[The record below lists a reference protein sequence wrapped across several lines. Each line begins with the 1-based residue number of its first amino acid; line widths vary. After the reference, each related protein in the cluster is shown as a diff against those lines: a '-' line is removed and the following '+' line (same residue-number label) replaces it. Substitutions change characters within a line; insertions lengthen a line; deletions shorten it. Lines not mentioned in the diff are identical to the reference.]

1 MTRQKVLITA
11 ALPYA
16 NGAIHF
22 GHLAGSYLPADC
34 FARFSRLIGNDVC
47 FICGSDEYGVAIAL
61 SAEQAGRSP
70 QEHVDHFHAV
80 NQSLFKAVGMSFD
93 HYSRTTWVGH
103 KATVD
108 AFFLSLLRNGYIE
121 DKESERLYCEE
132 DGRFYAD
139 RYVIGTCPKC
149 GFSDARGDECT
160 SCGASYE
167 AEDLLNPRTK
177 IGNRPLTKKRTRH
190 WYLRLD
196 LFKDKLLQWLEAK
209 PWKQNVVNFIKKYIE
224 DVRPRAITR
233 DMKWGIP
240 VPLPEA
246 VGKVFY
252 VWFDAP
258 IGYISASKEW
268 AESIGDA
275 DRWQSYWLD
284 PACRLIQFLGK
295 DNIPFHGAVFP
306 AMIMGQDVP
315 YKLVDEMPA
324 NEFYTLG
331 GRQFS
336 KSEGWFVDLGS
347 FLEKYTA
354 DQLRYTIAS
363 NAPETQDSEFTWKDF
378 QNRCNADLL
387 GKFGNFIHRT
397 LVFAKNVC
405 SGLVPEAKAIHEDD
419 VKFLERCR
427 ELASQAKS
435 SYAHFRLRKA
445 AQTVME
451 LAQIGNVYFDIKK
464 PWQKD
469 QDPEVVNTS
478 IHCCLECLK
487 ILALIA
493 SPIIPAASSEIFRQ
507 LGLEDQYQSR
517 GWDEQM
523 AFSLPPGHR
532 LGTPQPLFRKIEDA
546 EIAFEEESLQLKSK
560 PLQPAAQPAVTPISI
575 DDFRRVKMEVVEI
588 EKAELVPNSKKLI
601 LLHVATSMGS
611 RQIVSAIALAFHPDE
626 LVGKRVV
633 ACMNLQSTRIKG
645 VESQGMILTAESPD
659 GAIKLLEVSSA
670 KIGSEIT

>member
-1 MTRQKVLITA
+1 MSRQKILITA

-34 FARFSRLIGNDVC
+34 YARFARLIGNEVC

-70 QEHVDHFHAV
+70 QEHVDHFHAI
-80 NQSLFKAVGMSFD
+80 NQSLFAAVGMSFD

-103 KATVD
+103 KASVED
-108 AFFLSLLRNGYIE
+108 FFQTLLRNGYI
-121 DKESERLYCEE
+121 DDRESERLYCEE

-149 GFSDARGDECT
+149 GHPEARGDECT

-167 AEDLLNPRTK
+167 AEDLKNPRTK
-177 IGNRPLTKKRTRH
+177 IGGKPLIMRRTRH

-196 LFKDKLLQWLEAK
+196 LFKDRLLKWLEAK
-209 PWKQNVVNFIKKYIE
+209 PWKPNVVNFIKKYIE
-224 DVRPRAITR
+224 DIRPRAITR

-246 VGKVFY
+246 AGKVLY

-258 IGYISASKEW
+258 IGYISATKEW
-268 AESIGDA
+268 AESIGDP
-275 DRWQSYWLD
+275 DRWEAYWLD
-284 PACRLIQFLGK
+284 PKCRLIQFLGK

-306 AMIMGQDVP
+306 AMIMGQDLP

-324 NEFYTLG
+324 NEFYTLA

-336 KSEGWFVDLGS
+336 KSEGWFVDLAT
-347 FLEKYTA
+347 FLEKYSA
-354 DQLRYTIAS
+354 DQLRYAIAS

-387 GKFGNFIHRT
+387 GKFGNFVHRT
-397 LVFAKNVC
+397 LVFAKNFC
-405 SGLVPEAKAIHEDD
+405 SGVVPEAKNLHEDD

-435 SYAHFRLRKA
+435 SYSQFRLRKA
-445 AQTVME
+445 AQTFME
-451 LAQIGNVYFDIKK
+451 VAQLGNVYFDIKK
-464 PWQKD
+464 PWQKG
-469 QDPEVVNTS
+469 QDPQTVHTTMY
-478 IHCCLECLK
+478 CCLECVK
-487 ILALIA
+487 ILSLISAPITPSA
-493 SPIIPAASSEIFRQ
+493 SAEIVRQ
-507 LGLEDQYQSR
+507 LGLEGQFQAQ

-523 AFSLPPGHR
+523 AFSLPAGHR
-532 LGTPQPLFRKIEDA
+532 LGAPSPLFRKIEDE
-546 EIAFEEESLQLKSK
+546 EIALEEAKLQSRGKQE
-560 PLQPAAQPAVTPISI
+560 QPVVTPDVPSVSL
-575 DDFRRVKMEVVEI
+575 DDFRRVQMEVVEI
-588 EKAELVPNSKKLI
+588 LKAEPVANSQKLLVLQVETGK
-601 LLHVATSMGS
+601 GS
-611 RQIVSAIALAFHPDE
+611 RQIVSGIAQAFRPEE
-626 LVGKRVV
+626 LIGKRVV
-633 ACMNLQSTRIKG
+633 ACTNLISTRIRG
-645 VESQGMILTAESPD
+645 VESQGMLLTAEGSN
-659 GAIKLLEVSSA
+659 GALQLLEVAAA
-670 KIGSEIT
+670 KVGSVIS

>member
-34 FARFSRLIGNDVC
+34 YARFSRLLGNDVC
-47 FICGSDEYGVAIAL
+47 FICGSDEYGVAIEM
-61 SAEQAGRSP
+61 SAAMAGKTP

-80 NQSLFKAVGMSFD
+80 NQSLFVALGMSFD

-108 AFFLSLLRNGYIE
+108 DFFLNLLRKGYIE

-139 RYVIGTCPKC
+139 RYVAGTCPKC
-149 GFSDARGDECT
+149 GFHEARGDECT

-177 IGNRPLTKKRTRH
+177 IGNKPLTKKRTRH

-196 LFKDKLLQWLEAK
+196 LFKDRLLSWLQGK
-209 PWKQNVVNFIKKYIE
+209 PWKQNVVNFVKKYIE

-240 VPLPEA
+240 VPLEEA
-246 VGKVFY
+246 KGKVFY

-258 IGYISASKEW
+258 IGYISATKEW
-268 AESIGDA
+268 AESIGDP
-275 DRWQSYWLD
+275 DLWQSYWLD

-306 AMIMGQDVP
+306 AMIMGQDLP

-324 NEFYTLG
+324 NEFYTLA

-336 KSEGWFVDLGS
+336 KSEGWFIDLSS
-347 FLEKYTA
+347 FLEKYSA
-354 DQLRYTIAS
+354 DQLRYAIAF

-387 GKFGNFIHRT
+387 GKFGNFVHRT

-405 SGLVPEAKAIHEDD
+405 SGVVPEGLNLHEDD

-435 SYAHFRLRKA
+435 AYSQFRLRKA

-451 LAQIGNVYFDIKK
+451 LAQLGNVYFDIKK

-469 QDPEVVNTS
+469 QDRQSVNATVY
-478 IHCCLECLK
+478 CCLECLK
-487 ILALIA
+487 ILSLIA
-493 SPIIPAASSEIFRQ
+493 FPIIPTASAEIVRQ
-507 LGLEDQYQSR
+507 LGLEGQFQTRSFD
-517 GWDEQM
+517 DQM

-532 LGTPQPLFRKIEDA
+532 LGEPRPIFRKIEDE
-546 EIAFEEESLQLKSK
+546 EIAYEEAALQSRGK
-560 PLQPAAQPAVTPISI
+560 PEQPAPLPEIPAISI

-588 EKAELVPNSKKLI
+588 LKAELVPKSKKL
-601 LLHVATSMGS
+601 LCLNVATSLGA
-611 RQIVSAIALAFHPDE
+611 RQIISGIAETFRPEE
-626 LVGKRVV
+626 LVGRRVV
-633 ACMNLQSTRIKG
+633 ACINLKPTRIKG
-645 VESQGMILTAESPD
+645 IESQGMILTAEGEN
-659 GAIKLLEVSSA
+659 GALHLLEVGPA
-670 KIGSEIT
+670 EVGSVIS